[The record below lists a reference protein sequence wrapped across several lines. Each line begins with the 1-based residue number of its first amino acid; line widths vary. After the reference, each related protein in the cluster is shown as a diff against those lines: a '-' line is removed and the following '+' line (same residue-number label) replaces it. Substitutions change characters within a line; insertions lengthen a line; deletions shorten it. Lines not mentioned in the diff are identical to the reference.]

1 MQPTFSVRSLV
12 AGQRVKVGTSPAIL
26 GEEVGP
32 GYVHVY
38 LRRPMMRLVVAKTAV
53 LPSEHSPVPQDFDV
67 LPHIMVERAMRHEI
81 DELRGYGARAYQ
93 NLEFVRTENASIRR
107 QLLAQSDY
115 GNEIEHT
122 LECAR
127 ADHGQEICEL
137 KSHHER
143 EELILKERSAHWND
157 PLENAKSKFR
167 EVFHELRPLL
177 TPPNTVWLF
186 TSCSLR

>member
-12 AGQRVKVGTSPAIL
+12 AGQLVRVETLPAIL
-26 GEEVGP
+26 GEQVGH

-53 LPSEHSPVPQDFDV
+53 TSSEHLPVPQDFDV

-115 GNEIEHT
+115 GNEIEYT
-122 LECAR
+122 LKLAQANHET
-127 ADHGQEICEL
+127 EIREL
-137 KSHHER
+137 ISHHER
-143 EELILKERSAHWND
+143 EREVRTEGTDHCNE
-157 PLENAKSKFR
+157 PLETAKSKFR
-167 EVFHELRPLL
+167 DVFHDLWTLSP
-177 TPPNTVWLF
+177 PPNAVWLF
-186 TSCSLR
+186 TSCSFR

>member
-115 GNEIEHT
+115 GNEIEYT
-122 LECAR
+122 LKLAQANHET
-127 ADHGQEICEL
+127 EIREL
-137 KSHHER
+137 ILHHER
-143 EELILKERSAHWND
+143 EREVRTEGTDHCNE
-157 PLENAKSKFR
+157 PLETAKSKFR
-167 EVFHELRPLL
+167 DVFHDLWTLSP
-177 TPPNTVWLF
+177 PPNAVWLF
-186 TSCSLR
+186 TSCSFR

>member
-67 LPHIMVERAMRHEI
+67 LPHVIGKEAFIHEN
-81 DELRGYGARAYQ
+81 DELRVCFAEANR
-93 NLEFVRTENASIRR
+93 NLELVLVEYESIER

-122 LECAR
+122 LERAR
-127 ADHGQEICEL
+127 ADHGEEICEL

-143 EELILKERSAHWND
+143 EELILKERCAHWND

-167 EVFHELRPLL
+167 DVFHDLWTLSP
-177 TPPNTVWLF
+177 PPNAVWLF
-186 TSCSLR
+186 TSCSFR

>member
-26 GEEVGP
+26 GEEVGS

-38 LRRPMMRLVVAKTAV
+38 MQQSMTRLVVAKTAV
-53 LPSEHSPVPQDFDV
+53 TSSEHLPVPQDFDV

-115 GNEIEHT
+115 GNEIEYT
-122 LECAR
+122 LKIAQANHER
-127 ADHGQEICEL
+127 EIREL
-137 KSHHER
+137 KLHHER
-143 EELILKERSAHWND
+143 EELILKEGCAHWND